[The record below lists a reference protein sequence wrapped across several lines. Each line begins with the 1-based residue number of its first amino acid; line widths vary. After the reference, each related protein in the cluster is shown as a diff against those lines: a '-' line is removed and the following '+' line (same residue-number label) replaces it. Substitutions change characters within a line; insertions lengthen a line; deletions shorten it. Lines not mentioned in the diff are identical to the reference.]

1 MESLVSIIDDFRD
14 FCNRHK
20 QIKRFEFEYEEQL
33 PNLST
38 EGKTFPFVFITPLYL
53 ELNGS
58 MINYTIRVF
67 VFNRIDRDRTNILD
81 STSDTSLIMIDILKW
96 WNEDGDG
103 DIMIENDPYMEALNN
118 EHLDYLQGWQADIVF
133 SIPSYSRC
141 DIPIKNN

>member
-1 MESLVSIIDDFRD
+1 MESLVSIIDDFED

-81 STSDTSLIMIDILKW
+81 STNDTSLIMIDILKW

-141 DIPIKNN
+141 DIPIKKN